1 MTNLSLPLLA
11 LGKTAHFRLVAS
23 IKPEKEKP
31 FSTIRS
37 FPSHTSVFSAPLSKG
52 MMRNGH
58 ELQPAVWCH
67 AGGCV
72 RTGMTGQ
79 QGVLALPEPAG
90 SRRTLHRVL
99 LAHFLKSLLT
109 PLVLLTHCFFRLPLL
124 LIGKNFINVSGRNQ
138 DAFSHGFQ
146 PC

>member
-11 LGKTAHFRLVAS
+11 LGKTARFCLVAS

-72 RTGMTGQ
+72 HTGTTGQ
-79 QGVLALPEPAG
+79 QGVLALAEPAG
-90 SRRTLHRVL
+90 SRRTLHS
-99 LAHFLKSLLT
+99 ATCAFLEVTLSSFG
-109 PLVLLTHCFFRLPLL
+109 VA
-124 LIGKNFINVSGRNQ
+124 
-138 DAFSHGFQ
+138 DAFFLSFTPAINWQELH
-146 PC
+146 